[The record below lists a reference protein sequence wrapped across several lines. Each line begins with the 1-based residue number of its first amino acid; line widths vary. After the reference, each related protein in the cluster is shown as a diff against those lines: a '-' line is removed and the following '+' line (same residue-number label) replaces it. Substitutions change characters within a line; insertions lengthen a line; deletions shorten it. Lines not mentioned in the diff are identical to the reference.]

1 MNSPQP
7 VVVHVATIAYRQ
19 SPVRFLECRDQALAF
34 ARTKYNLT
42 TSWHYSA
49 SIGAN
54 RNEAVTA
61 AAHNK
66 AEVLVMLDDDMYF
79 GETLIRDLVK
89 PITSYSRQADVLAAP
104 AVMRYQPYPICVHV
118 KEGPK
123 PTKAEVSKLFEK
135 NALIEVYATGL
146 ACAAFKKGLLLKMLE
161 NQNGQPFRPGVSH
174 GEDYLFCRDAAAVG
188 GKIFVDFSIRSP
200 NLARDGGSIPG
211 VGHLSEIAASAA
223 DTSGV
228 FMEVFHPTA
237 KWH

>member
-1 MNSPQP
+1 MNPP
-7 VVVHVATIAYRQ
+7 IPVHVATIAYRQ

-54 RNEAVTA
+54 RNEAVMA

-66 AEVLVMLDDDMYF
+66 AEVLVMLDDDMFF
-79 GETLIRDLVK
+79 GQELIRDLVR
-89 PITSYSRQADVLAAP
+89 PIILYETRNPGVVAAP
-104 AVMRYQPYPICVHV
+104 AVMRYPPYPICVHLE
-118 KEGPK
+118 EGPR
-123 PTKAEVSKLFEK
+123 PDKAEIDALFAL
-135 NALIEVYATGL
+135 NAFEEVHATGL
-146 ACAAFKKGLLLKMLE
+146 ACAAFKKDLLLKMLE
-161 NQNGQPFRPGVSH
+161 EYKGQPFRPGVSH

-200 NLARDGGSIPG
+200 TLHRDGSAMPG

-223 DTSGV
+223 DIGGV
-228 FMEVFHPTA
+228 TLEVFHPTA